1 MSKLRLL
8 QDAAAA
14 DKAWMAEVAKVFGER
29 EAGMAR
35 FHGRATGEPGTR
47 LRELYEAHVKARDAY
62 KLSERPDH
70 GRRPTRSRRLRDE

>member
-8 QDAAAA
+8 QDATEA
-14 DKAWMAEVAKVFGER
+14 DRAWMAEVRSQFGDR

-47 LRELYEAHVKARDAY
+47 LRELYNEYVKTRDAY
-62 KLSERPDH
+62 NAQ
-70 GRRPTRSRRLRDE
+70 

>member
-8 QDAAAA
+8 QESTKA
-14 DKAWMAEVAKVFGER
+14 DRAWMTEVRSVFGER

-47 LRELYEAHVKARDAY
+47 LRELYDIYVKARDAY
-62 KLSERPDH
+62 EAQ
-70 GRRPTRSRRLRDE
+70 

>member
-8 QDAAAA
+8 QGSTDA
-14 DKAWMAEVAKVFGER
+14 DKAWMAEVRSVFGER

-47 LRELYEAHVKARDAY
+47 LRELYNIYVKARDAY
-62 KLSERPDH
+62 ESQ
-70 GRRPTRSRRLRDE
+70 

>member
-8 QDAAAA
+8 QDSTDA
-14 DKAWMAEVAKVFGER
+14 DKAWMAEVRSVFGER

-47 LRELYEAHVKARDAY
+47 LRELYNIYVKARDAY
-62 KLSERPDH
+62 ESQ
-70 GRRPTRSRRLRDE
+70 